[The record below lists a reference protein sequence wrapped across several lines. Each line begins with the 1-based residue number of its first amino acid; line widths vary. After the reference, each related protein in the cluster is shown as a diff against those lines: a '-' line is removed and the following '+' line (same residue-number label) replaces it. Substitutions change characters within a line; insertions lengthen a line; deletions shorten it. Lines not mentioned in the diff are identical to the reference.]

1 MFDVWHGDIELTML
15 VIVFSAVFILPI
27 QLLLCFK
34 SNKTIVRLIP
44 MMIFASLFAI
54 FTVLRYIAIDWSAL
68 FYLICSVFCLIMLAF
83 SAIGWGIWAI
93 TKKIKK

>member
-1 MFDVWHGDIELTML
+1 MFDVWHGDIELTSL
-15 VIVFSAVFILPI
+15 VIVFSAIFILPI

-44 MMIFASLFAI
+44 MVILGSLLLL
-54 FTVLRYIAIDWSAL
+54 FTVLRFITVDWSAL

-83 SAIGWGIWAI
+83 SAIGWSIWAI
-93 TKKIKK
+93 ITKTKK